1 MSKFCYLGKIN
12 SSSAILIQP
21 HKNSKAICRNISKAN
36 TVLSMNKRREI
47 TDEQKADAARLKA
60 VFQARQKEA
69 KAQGKKLTQADL
81 GEMCGWESGQSAAS
95 QYLNAYVPL
104 NIEALLR
111 LSKALEFDPSDVS
124 PSLASAIKSVPGT
137 FQTTKAAG
145 GSPSGDDYVLI
156 PRYCVTGSCGDGYL
170 NDHVEVNGGLAFRR
184 DWIKQL
190 GCKADDLYVIYAE
203 GDSMEPYI
211 FAGDIVLLD
220 TGALEAKDR
229 QVYALRRADG
239 TISIKRL
246 VQQVVGGWVIRSD
259 NPDKSRHPDE
269 SVAESVLHE
278 IPILGRVIWRGG
290 GVG

>member
-1 MSKFCYLGKIN
+1 MLNMNIKDRMRARLDELGMTQSDLAN
-12 SSSAILIQP
+12 RVGVSRAAITLWLQGE
-21 HKNSKAICRNISKAN
+21 HG
-36 TVLSMNKRREI
+36 L
-47 TDEQKADAARLKA
+47 KADNLLKVA
-60 VFQARQKEA
+60 TALDCSPTWLQTGKE
-69 KAQGKKLTQADL
+69 T
-81 GEMCGWESGQSAAS
+81 
-95 QYLNAYVPL
+95 
-104 NIEALLR
+104 
-111 LSKALEFDPSDVS
+111 
-124 PSLASAIKSVPGT
+124 
-137 FQTTKAAG
+137 
-145 GSPSGDDYVLI
+145 GSPSAGNAPAASDYVLI

-190 GCKADDLYVIYAE
+190 GCRADELYVIYAE

-211 FAGDIVLLD
+211 FAGDIVLLN
-220 TGALEAKDR
+220 TGALEPKDR